1 MSPRVH
7 NAGITWW
14 VIGPAVGLWLAAVIV
29 LSAAASPATAGDAST
44 TIPAAAAVAV
54 AVADT
59 SEAPILT
66 LLVAAVGI
74 SAVAARPAR
83 RVVARRR
90 VR

>member
-1 MSPRVH
+1 MSPRVRG
-7 NAGITWW
+7 ARLKWW

-29 LSAAASPATAGDAST
+29 LSAAAAPATASDAAT
-44 TIPAAAAVAV
+44 TIPTTAAVAESE
-54 AVADT
+54 T

-66 LLVAAVGI
+66 LIVAAVGI
-74 SAVAARPAR
+74 SAVAVRPAR